1 MNNNPDRI
9 EEGREYMLGS
19 VIDPVPCVQRE
30 EFIIYNYAAWL
41 DKHLAMID
49 GGSISCG
56 DVPGLVCRAP
66 NPAIHP

>member
-9 EEGREYMLGS
+9 EGREYMLGS

-30 EFIIYNYAAWL
+30 EFIIYNYAEWL

-49 GGSISCG
+49 GGSIMW
-56 DVPGLVCRAP
+56 
-66 NPAIHP
+66 